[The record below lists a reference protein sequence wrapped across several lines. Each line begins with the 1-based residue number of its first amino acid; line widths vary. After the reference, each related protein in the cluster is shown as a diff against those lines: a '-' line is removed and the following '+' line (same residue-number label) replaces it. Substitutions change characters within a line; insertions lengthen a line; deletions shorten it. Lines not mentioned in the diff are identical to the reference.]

1 MNWYIFLTCIHL
13 MLTWKS
19 WWCLVRLFLIFEKL
33 SLKTCCECCWIL
45 KRWNYLEV
53 KCLFLHGLGFVW
65 GWSDF
70 VPSNFDL
77 FVFNMADSLSR
88 KIYRRNAF
96 KANFQKTLEEAR
108 CCISDTRAKQA
119 KYLGLQNNINRSCK
133 SLNEID
139 DEESD
144 VFESMGIMEPV
155 HEILTKITLKLE
167 NMIFKD
173 WEREVIIRY

>member
-1 MNWYIFLTCIHL
+1 
-13 MLTWKS
+13 
-19 WWCLVRLFLIFEKL
+19 
-33 SLKTCCECCWIL
+33 
-45 KRWNYLEV
+45 
-53 KCLFLHGLGFVW
+53 
-65 GWSDF
+65 
-70 VPSNFDL
+70 
-77 FVFNMADSLSR
+77 MADSLSR

-108 CCISDTRAKQA
+108 CCISDTRTKQA

-173 WEREVIIRY
+173 